1 VRLVLG
7 VLVLTSTLVSGCST
21 ADEAPTATWCAEMQP
36 FVTPADTA
44 ARSLEV
50 VEVTEENREQIER
63 ESGEL
68 RSRIAVLISSAPS
81 QVREHVERMLL
92 GSNGVTVDEIAAA
105 RKEVTSFYRDH
116 C

>member
-1 VRLVLG
+1 MLG
-7 VLVLTSTLVSGCST
+7 VLVLTSTLVSSCST
-21 ADEAPTATWCAEMQP
+21 ADEAPTAAWCSEMQP
-36 FVTPADTA
+36 FVAPADTA

-50 VEVTEENREQIER
+50 VEVTEENQEQVGR
-63 ESGEL
+63 ESVEL

-92 GSNGVTVDEIAAA
+92 GSNGVTVEEIIAA
-105 RKEVTSFYRDH
+105 REEVTSYYSDH